1 MMRPVKA
8 TIIIPCFR
16 NESTIFDVLSDI
28 RCQTCSAWELLVV
41 GNGPCQE
48 AQRKIVEAASY
59 EDERIKYLSIEKSG
73 VSRAR
78 NLGIE
83 KASGDWIAFVDADD
97 RVPSQWL
104 GNLLSHVSREPDVV
118 AGGISYRDKRSLNVR
133 RVDLKL
139 DSEEIYCND
148 AKKFVPIFLSDI
160 AVTYSPCTKI
170 FRTKFLM
177 NSGIMFR
184 EDISVYEDGI
194 FNLEIAKACSS
205 MCFIRQTGYEYCL
218 HPSTSAIG
226 RYHACMPEAV
236 GARRK
241 LTESV
246 MSRGGFE
253 KNEIEHRIAAQLA
266 ADALDVFLNVYRPG
280 SPAQFSSKVKLV
292 REIFANEDVACAWR
306 VSRPTMK
313 NLPLLAFWFF
323 YAIRSPF
330 LCVMAFHFLF
340 FLRKLW
346 R

>member
-1 MMRPVKA
+1 MRLVKT

-16 NESTIFDVLSDI
+16 NESTISDVLTDI
-28 RCQTCSAWELLVV
+28 KCQTCSDWELLVV

-48 AQRKIVEAASY
+48 AQRKIVEAAAS
-59 EDERIKYLSIEKSG
+59 EDDRIKYLSIEEAG

-83 KASGDWIAFVDADD
+83 KASGEWIAFVDADD
-97 RVPSQWL
+97 RVPPQWL
-104 GNLLSHVSREPDVV
+104 GNFLSHVSLEPDVV
-118 AGGISYRDKRSLNVR
+118 VGGISYRDKRSSNVR

-139 DSEEIYCND
+139 DSEEVYCND
-148 AKKFVPIFLSDI
+148 AKKFVPVFFSDI

-170 FRTKFLM
+170 FRTQFLK

-194 FNLEIAKACSS
+194 FNLEIAMACSS

-226 RYHACMPEAV
+226 RYHACMKEAV
-236 GARRK
+236 DARRK
-241 LTESV
+241 LIEFV
-246 MSRGGFE
+246 MRRGGF
-253 KNEIEHRIAAQLA
+253 KQNDIERRMSVQLE
-266 ADALDVFLNVYRPG
+266 ADMLDVFLNLYRPG
-280 SPAQFSSKVKLV
+280 SSTKFSGKVKLA
-292 REIFANEDVACAWR
+292 REIFANEDIARAWR

-313 NLPLLAFWFF
+313 NLPLLAFWSF
-323 YAIRSPF
+323 YVIRSPF

-340 FLRKLW
+340 LLRKLG

>member
-1 MMRPVKA
+1 MKV
-8 TIIIPCFR
+8 TVIIPCFR
-16 NESTIFDVLSDI
+16 NESTISRVLSDI
-28 RCQTCSAWELLVV
+28 RYQTSSDWELLVI

-48 AQRKIVEAASY
+48 AQRNIVEAATS
-59 EDERIKYLSIEKSG
+59 EDDRIKYLSIEESG

-78 NLGIE
+78 NIGIE

-97 RVPSQWL
+97 RVPPQWL
-104 GNLLSHVSREPDVV
+104 DNYLSHVSREPDVI
-118 AGGISYRDKRSLNVR
+118 AGGISYRDERSSNVR

-139 DSEEIYCND
+139 DVEELYCND
-148 AKKFVPIFLSDI
+148 AKEFVPVFLSDI
-160 AVTYSPCTKI
+160 AVTYSPCTKL
-170 FRTKFLM
+170 FKTQFLK

-236 GARRK
+236 DARRK
-241 LTESV
+241 LIESV
-246 MSRGGFE
+246 MRRGEFGQDDI
-253 KNEIEHRIAAQLA
+253 KRRIAAQLE
-266 ADALDVFLNVYRPG
+266 ADVLDVFLNVYRPG
-280 SPAQFSSKVKLV
+280 SLTQFSGKVKLA
-292 REIFANEDVACAWR
+292 REIFAKEDIACAWS

-313 NLPLLAFWFF
+313 NLPLLVFWFF
-323 YAIRSPF
+323 YVIRSPF
-330 LCVMAFHFLF
+330 LCVMAFRSLF
-340 FLRKLW
+340 FLRKIW